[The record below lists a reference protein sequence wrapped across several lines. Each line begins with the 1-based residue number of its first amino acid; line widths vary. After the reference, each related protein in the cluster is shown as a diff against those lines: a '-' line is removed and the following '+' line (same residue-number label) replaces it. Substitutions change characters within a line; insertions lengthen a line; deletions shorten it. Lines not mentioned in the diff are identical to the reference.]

1 MPQLI
6 YTKLVDKSVLYDGF
20 TIQTALL
27 AQFKAVFGALAIGE
41 QRAISIVLGGNV
53 YDGILVKN
61 QNFNRHKYPDHS
73 EMYQVRYS
81 GGSDFSKALNAVFSE
96 LSEFIKIQ
104 QQLKKAGE
112 LKGNIRIPEDMRCQ
126 IAFYASENP
135 DVWIAEPIMPEDYKE
150 IKTELQQAKVSE
162 MQFEDWQKLDET
174 ATIKVKD
181 SKVKIRVLDRQV
193 GNNLKQLYG
202 YRCQI
207 CGRRIAEHYGN
218 VDVVDAHHIHPFV
231 ESLDNSYRNIM
242 VLCPNHHRIVHAYH
256 PDFKFALKEYHYP
269 NGLHEKLALNL
280 HL

>member
-1 MPQLI
+1 M
-6 YTKLVDKSVLYDGF
+6 SVLYDGF

-150 IKTELQQAKVSE
+150 IKTELQQAAVSE
-162 MQFEDWQKLDET
+162 MQFEDWQKLDEK
-174 ATIKVKD
+174 ATIKVRD

-256 PDFKFALKEYHYP
+256 PDFKFVLKEYHYP